1 MRNQIIYLDGV
12 TTIVSRRM
20 RIESAPGG
28 NWGLN
33 CNSAK
38 LLLTDQRASLK
49 EDAIEANEC
58 LRQWEKAGL
67 LRWE

>member
-1 MRNQIIYLDGV
+1 M
-12 TTIVSRRM
+12 
-20 RIESAPGG
+20 
-28 NWGLN
+28 
-33 CNSAK
+33 NSAK